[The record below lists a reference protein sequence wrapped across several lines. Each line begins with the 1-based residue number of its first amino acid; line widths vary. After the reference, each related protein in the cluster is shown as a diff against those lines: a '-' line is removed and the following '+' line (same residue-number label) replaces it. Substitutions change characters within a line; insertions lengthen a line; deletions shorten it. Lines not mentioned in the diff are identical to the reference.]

1 MDVYELEPCLPPE
14 GDPELGNLAFELV
27 ERAVT
32 LAAPINPIV
41 QESLGELVRSMNCY
55 YSNFIEGHETRPRD
69 IDRALHGDFSTNP
82 EQRALQSEARAHIEL
97 QKTIDIGEDPPGW
110 PTDESYIRWLHE
122 RFCTRLPDELLWIE
136 NPDTGERSRVVPGAL
151 RDRTVRVGRH
161 IPPPPGDLPAF
172 LHRLEEAFDPKK
184 LSRQQQLVSVGAAH
198 HRLLWIHP
206 FLDGNGRVA
215 RLMSHA
221 MLLKLRVGS
230 SLWSIARG
238 LARRANQYRDL
249 LSNADLPRRNALDG
263 RGARSLEGLKEFCT
277 FFLETC
283 IDQVNF
289 MNELLQPSELLR
301 RIALYVDDEVSAR
314 HLPKGSFPL
323 LREAFR
329 EGEISRGRAPELTG
343 YEERRARQVVS
354 ELIDKG
360 LLKSSGHRAPLRLA
374 FPIETHERW
383 LPKLYPADSPT
394 T

>member
-1 MDVYELEPCLPPE
+1 
-14 GDPELGNLAFELV
+14 
-27 ERAVT
+27 
-32 LAAPINPIV
+32 
-41 QESLGELVRSMNCY
+41 
-55 YSNFIEGHETRPRD
+55 
-69 IDRALHGDFSTNP
+69 
-82 EQRALQSEARAHIEL
+82 
-97 QKTIDIGEDPPGW
+97 
-110 PTDESYIRWLHE
+110 
-122 RFCTRLPDELLWIE
+122 
-136 NPDTGERSRVVPGAL
+136 
-151 RDRTVRVGRH
+151 VRVGRH

-301 RIALYVDDEVSAR
+301 RIALYVDDEISAR

-394 T
+394 V